1 MKKLLYFLLFFTYI
15 AFTFSTIFYL
25 PFIYFSGLVGAM
37 GGSLG
42 LTYSLHQEVKKHPEK
57 TLLDFLMWGSRSS
70 KIMVV
75 AILLLS
81 ILFSFIPD
89 VNWHRGLAIFFGV
102 SNALLWQII
111 LIQFLRKYYFKN
123 A

>member
-37 GGSLG
+37 GVSLG

-57 TLLDFLMWGSRSS
+57 TLLDFLMWGSRWS
-70 KIMVV
+70 KI
-75 AILLLS
+75 ILVGIL
-81 ILFSFIPD
+81 LFSFLFTFVPEL
-89 VNWHRGLAIFFGV
+89 NWHRGLAVLLGFSYG
-102 SNALLWQII
+102 LLWQFL